1 MKSETTK
8 RTTKKQVSNSEESI
22 KNDIKEGK

>member
-8 RTTKKQVSNSEESI
+8 RTTKKKVSNSEESI